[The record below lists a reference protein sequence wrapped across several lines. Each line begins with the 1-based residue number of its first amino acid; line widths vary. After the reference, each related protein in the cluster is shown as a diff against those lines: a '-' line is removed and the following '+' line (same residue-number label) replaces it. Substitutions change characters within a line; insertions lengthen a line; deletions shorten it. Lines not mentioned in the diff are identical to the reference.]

1 MSQVS
6 DQIAREA
13 GIITVLPKDTKT
25 LEVSGRS
32 VIIPG
37 RRESLLKTVD
47 YFEAEIGRLAKMAR
61 DFRAEIINLSVE

>member
-6 DQIAREA
+6 DQIVRET
-13 GIITVLPKDTKT
+13 GVRVLHQYTKT

-32 VIIPG
+32 VIIPS

-47 YFEAEIGRLAKMAR
+47 YFEAEIGRLAKVAR
-61 DFRAEIINLSVE
+61 DFRAEILKLGVE